1 MICGAQGADAP
12 AAIGPAGEGP
22 EKDPE
27 KGRGR
32 EQREGQGRWA
42 GVADEARTAIPMRRL
57 AGSLQ
62 VPYLGI
68 SRIETVT

>member
-1 MICGAQGADAP
+1 VDVP
-12 AAIGPAGEGP
+12 TAIGQ
-22 EKDPE
+22 PE
-27 KGRGR
+27 KGPERAEGR

-42 GVADEARTAIPMRRL
+42 GVADETRTAIRMRRL

-68 SRIETVT
+68 LRIETVT

>member
-1 MICGAQGADAP
+1 LASPSEGRRDWPAPAKGAEQGAEQGA
-12 AAIGPAGEGP
+12 
-22 EKDPE
+22 
-27 KGRGR
+27 GR
-32 EQREGQGRWA
+32 EQREGQGRWT